1 MHALELHRDEPVVVA
16 PSLAHGHGLSVLTAA
31 LVVGAPAVL
40 AHGQDGSGLVDLVHA
55 HAAGVL
61 AVVPAQLAAV
71 LDVLEAEVAG
81 GAVGVGLPSLRRVA
95 TGSAPLS
102 QELVERTRRA
112 LGDGLVDFYGSSE
125 VGTATIAAPVDLRD
139 APGTVG
145 RPAAGVR
152 VEIVGDDGSPVPAGV
167 VGRVRVTSPWRA
179 VAADGVDVGD
189 LGHLD
194 TEGRLFL
201 DGRLD
206 DVVVV
211 GGHNVSRTR
220 VRDWFADQ
228 PGVETV
234 RVDAVEHEDLGH
246 ELVVT
251 VTGDADLRRLR
262 ARARAE
268 LGSADA
274 PRKVVRA

>member
-112 LGDGLVDFYGSSE
+112 LGDRLVDFYGSSE
-125 VGTATIAAPVDLRD
+125 AGTATIAAPVDLRD